1 MSGPRFAIVTPS
13 YRGDIER
20 CRLLCAGVDHFVT
33 GLSTHYLLVEDQDLS
48 LFRKLEGP
56 RRRVIAE
63 SELLPRWLSSWP
75 DPLSLGRRRIWTGAG
90 ALARGVPPLRGWHTQ
105 QLRKLALPRLVDEE
119 VLLFA
124 DADVILLRP
133 LDLANQIVEGRPRL
147 YRVSGGLT
155 QGMARHRPWVE
166 HASRALGLGPPR
178 FPADDYIN
186 NLVTWTSA
194 HGRGLLARLEEVSGR
209 DWVSAVARGGRN
221 FSEWLLYGF
230 YVDQILGEGAG
241 LAHTSRPLAR
251 TYWFTEDVA
260 HDSFAEAAELME
272 PDQVAVGVQSFI
284 GVPMEALW
292 SLFRRHAGGR
302 APPLRAAP

>member
-1 MSGPRFAIVTPS
+1 
-13 YRGDIER
+13 
-20 CRLLCAGVDHFVT
+20 
-33 GLSTHYLLVEDQDLS
+33 
-48 LFRKLEGP
+48 
-56 RRRVIAE
+56 
-63 SELLPRWLSSWP
+63 
-75 DPLSLGRRRIWTGAG
+75 
-90 ALARGVPPLRGWHTQ
+90 
-105 QLRKLALPRLVDEE
+105 LRKLALPRLADEE